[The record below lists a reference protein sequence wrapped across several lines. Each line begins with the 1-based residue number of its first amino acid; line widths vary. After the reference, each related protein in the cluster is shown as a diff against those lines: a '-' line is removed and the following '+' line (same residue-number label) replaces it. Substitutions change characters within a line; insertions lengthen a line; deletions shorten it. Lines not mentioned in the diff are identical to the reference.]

1 MNRFADEYEEIAANM
16 PSEEERI
23 GEHNEILLDRLDCIM
38 PGLLEEEDFDAWM
51 VIGRENN
58 EDPIISTLLP
68 GSFYGASRIT
78 AFLFTKNNRF
88 VFSPYGSQMS
98 DYYESAWK
106 VEDGDIFDSIG
117 KLLMDLEVKTLG
129 VDYSENFALADGITH
144 SLFETLRI
152 QLSGQVNLVSAE
164 NVAINWLQT
173 RSDREIEIYRYLDR
187 IAHTIIRNA
196 FSRENISSG
205 MTTTR
210 DVELLLKRLASDIGL
225 RTWFGP
231 DVDFQRRGVK
241 DPRST
246 GVIEEGDLL
255 HCDFGFVFNGL
266 ATDTQQILYLKRN
279 TQSSLPEGLQDV
291 ISRTNEVQDI
301 LARNFI
307 EGISGNELLRVSLK
321 DAAERDLDAMI
332 YSHPVGYHGH
342 GAGPI
347 IGLWNNQK
355 GVKGTGDLK
364 IRNSTCFAMELNSR
378 TPVASWSGQ
387 SVYGFL
393 EETVAFR
400 NSEIDYLDGRQEE
413 LFLI

>member
-1 MNRFADEYEEIAANM
+1 MNRFADQYGEIGANM

-23 GEHNEILLDRLDCIM
+23 SEHNEVLLDRLDNIM
-38 PGLLEEEDFDAWM
+38 PGFLQEENFDAWL

-78 AFLFTKNNRF
+78 AFLLTEDKRF
-88 VFSPYGSQMS
+88 VLSPYGSKME
-98 DYYESAWK
+98 DFYESAWR
-106 VEDGDIFDSIG
+106 VEDGDIFKSIAT
-117 KLLMDLEVKTLG
+117 LLEDLRIESLG
-129 VDYSENFALADGITH
+129 IDFSEDFAVADGITH
-144 SLFETLRI
+144 SLFESLRN
-152 QLSGQVNLVSAE
+152 QLSGKVNLVSAE
-164 NVAINWLQT
+164 NIAINWLQT
-173 RSDREIEIYRYLDR
+173 RTDREIEIYRHLDR
-187 IAHTIIRNA
+187 IAHIIIRNA

-210 DVELLLKRLASDIGL
+210 DVEFLLKRLAVDIGL
-225 RTWFGP
+225 KTWFGP
-231 DVDFQRRGVK
+231 DVDFQRRGVE

-266 ATDTQQILYLKRN
+266 ATDTQQMFYLKREG
-279 TQSSLPEGLQDV
+279 QSSVLEELQDV
-291 ISRTNEVQDI
+291 IFRTNEVQDI

-307 EGISGNELLRVSLK
+307 EGISGNELLRMSLK
-321 DAAERDLDAMI
+321 DAAEKGLDATI

-355 GVKGTGDLK
+355 GIKGTGDLK
-364 IRNSTCFAMELNSR
+364 IRDSTCFAMELNNR

-400 NSEIDYLDGRQEE
+400 DGEIDYLDGRQKE

>member
-23 GEHNEILLDRLDCIM
+23 GEHNEVLLDRLDYIM
-38 PGLLEEEDFDAWM
+38 PGLLEEEDFDGWM

-68 GSFYGASRIT
+68 GSLYGASRIT

-88 VFSPYGSQMS
+88 VLSPYGSQMS

-117 KLLMDLEVKTLG
+117 KLLMDLRVKTLG

-144 SLFETLRI
+144 SLFESLRK

-164 NVAINWLQT
+164 NIAINWLQT
-173 RSDREIEIYRYLDR
+173 RTDREIEIYRHLDR
-187 IAHTIIRNA
+187 IANIIIRNA
-196 FSRENISSG
+196 FSRENILSG

-210 DVELLLKRLASDIGL
+210 DVELILKRLASAIGL

-231 DVDFQRRGVK
+231 DVDFQRRGVEN
-241 DPRST
+241 PRST
-246 GVIEEGDLL
+246 GVVEEGDLL
-255 HCDFGFVFNGL
+255 HCDFGFIYNGL
-266 ATDTQQILYLKRN
+266 ATDTQQMFYLKRKSR
-279 TQSSLPEGLQDV
+279 SSVPEGLQDV
-291 ISRTNEVQDI
+291 VSRTNEVQDI

-307 EGISGNELLRVSLK
+307 EGISGNELLRVTLK
-321 DAAERDLDAMI
+321 EAEERDLDATI
-332 YSHPVGYHGH
+332 YSHPIGYHGH

-347 IGLWNNQK
+347 IGLWNNQEEI
-355 GVKGTGDLK
+355 KGTGDLK

-378 TPVASWSGQ
+378 TPVTSWSGQ
-387 SVYGFL
+387 PVYGFL

-400 NSEIDYLDGRQEE
+400 NNEIDYLDGRQEE

>member
-1 MNRFADEYEEIAANM
+1 MNRFANEYEEIAANM

-23 GEHNEILLDRLDCIM
+23 GEHNEVLLDRLDNTL

-68 GSFYGASRIT
+68 GSFSGASRVT
-78 AFLFTKNNRF
+78 AFLFTEDKRF
-88 VFSPYGSQMS
+88 VLSPYGSKME
-98 DYYESAWK
+98 DFYECAWR
-106 VEDGDIFDSIG
+106 VEDGDIFKSIAA
-117 KLLMDLEVKTLG
+117 LLEDLRVERLG
-129 VDYSENFALADGITH
+129 IDFSENFAMADGITH
-144 SLFETLRI
+144 SLFESLRK

-164 NVAINWLQT
+164 NIAINWLQT
-173 RSDREIEIYRYLDR
+173 RTDREIEIYRHLDR
-187 IAHTIIRNA
+187 IAHIIIRNA
-196 FSRENISSG
+196 FSRENILSG

-210 DVELLLKRLASDIGL
+210 DVELILKRLASDIGL

-231 DVDFQRRGVK
+231 DVDFQRHGVE

-246 GVIEEGDLL
+246 GVVEEGDLL
-255 HCDFGFVFNGL
+255 HCDFGFICNGL
-266 ATDTQQILYLKRN
+266 ATDTQQMFYLKRKSG
-279 TQSSLPEGLQDV
+279 SSVPEGLQDV
-291 ISRTNEVQDI
+291 VFRTNEVQDI

-321 DAAERDLDAMI
+321 EAEERDLDATI

-347 IGLWNNQK
+347 IGLWNNQE
-355 GVKGTGDLK
+355 GIKGTGDLK
-364 IRNSTCFAMELNSR
+364 IRDSTCFAMELNSR
-378 TPVASWSGQ
+378 TPVTSWSGQ
-387 SVYGFL
+387 LVYGFL